1 MGYGE
6 QDQDRTATTTA
17 ALRAYHRTTHQATAF
32 IPHTGSQLSEA
43 MTQPVASSF
52 MRYFPVLA
60 SETLSSWFSSFFG
73 HSDSLFCS
81 SHTHHLNAE
90 VFQSLVLGPLLCSM
104 GDSSSRRSDPVP
116 WLQVAPT
123 C

>member
-6 QDQDRTATTTA
+6 QDEARTATTTA
-17 ALRAYHRTTHQATAF
+17 ALRACHRKTHQAALL
-32 IPHTGSQLSEA
+32 IPHTSSQLSEA

-52 MRYFPVLA
+52 TRYFPVLA
-60 SETLSSWFSSFFG
+60 SVTLPSWFSSFSG
-73 HSDSLFCS
+73 HSDSLLCS

-123 C
+123 H